1 MKCEI
6 GKGKYEIDGE
16 LINDLIESIQ
26 MNLSVFYDDHNGP
39 WGCEC
44 RYCLKRSTD
53 GISPPPHDDD
63 CEGNMLMKKL
73 LNLREIER

>member
-1 MKCEI
+1 MRNSGRSKRLVAGNKGINMKCEI

-39 WGCEC
+39 
-44 RYCLKRSTD
+44 
-53 GISPPPHDDD
+53 
-63 CEGNMLMKKL
+63 
-73 LNLREIER
+73 